1 MKINTLL
8 LMLLLTTGCTNQIDT
23 LVKTSDVLNFLKVAS
38 AASLDYQ
45 LKLEKKSISAESD
58 RDGVNIKIGNKVY
71 RSVKIKSMSRVM
83 KISNPNSVY
92 LYKENLILGIKNSSI
107 KEVFALCFVKDSTTC
122 IPLFSAISPDLKKI

>member
-45 LKLEKKSISAESD
+45 LKLEKKSIRAESD

-92 LYKENLILGIKNSSI
+92 LYK
-107 KEVFALCFVKDSTTC
+107 
-122 IPLFSAISPDLKKI
+122 